1 MMLHPSIA
9 EMTKEGDNVYSVVIA
24 AAKRAREIANE
35 AKDKEEI
42 LQESPL
48 KIAVRDFAEGKTKI
62 KH

>member
-9 EMTKEGDNVYSVVIA
+9 EMTKDGDNVFSVVIA

-35 AKDKEEI
+35 AKDKDEI
-42 LQESPL
+42 LVESPL
-48 KIAVRDFAEGKTKI
+48 MIAVRDFADGKTKI